1 MTIRSGPERIADA
14 RRMLAEVHDVWFATA
29 QDNRPYLVPFSL
41 LWDDVT
47 GEVVVSTLA
56 KSPTVRNIEAGGTRV
71 RVSLPSTAEVLIL
84 DGEARITGPVE
95 DDDATCVAFAA
106 RCGWDPRND
115 PGRYVF
121 IRFRPE
127 QAQAWNHEGEIK
139 GRTIM
144 RDGLWLQ

>member
-1 MTIRSGPERIADA
+1 MAVRSRAERIADA
-14 RRMLAEVHDVWFATA
+14 QRMLAEVHDVWFATA
-29 QDNRPYLVPFSL
+29 QDSRPYLVPFSL
-41 LWDDVT
+41 HWDDVT

-56 KSPTVRNIEAGGTRV
+56 ESPTVRNIEAGGTRV
-71 RVSLPSTAEVLIL
+71 RVSLPSTDEVLIL
-84 DGEARITGPVE
+84 DGDARVTGPVE
-95 DDDATCVAFAA
+95 DDEATAVAFAA

-121 IRFRPE
+121 IRFRPA

-144 RDGLWLQ
+144 REGRWLE